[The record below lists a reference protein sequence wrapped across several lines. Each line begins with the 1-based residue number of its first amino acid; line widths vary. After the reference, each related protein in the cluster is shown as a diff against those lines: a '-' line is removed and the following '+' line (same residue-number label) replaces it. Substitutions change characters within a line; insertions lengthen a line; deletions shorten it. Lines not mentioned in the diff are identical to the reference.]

1 MRASVMAWRRMSQRT
16 LRITIQESQ
25 AAIEI
30 KLEGRIAGLWVAE
43 LARTWAEI
51 MPLQNSRRMSID
63 LRNTTYA
70 DAGGI
75 QVLRDIYAQTAAD
88 LVTSTPWTQY
98 LAEEVT
104 RESAN
109 QVN

>member
-1 MRASVMAWRRMSQRT
+1 MSQRT

-88 LVTSTPWTQY
+88 LVTSTPWTKY